1 MNVDLLVVG
10 GGLAGYCAALEAA
23 NAGANVTLIEKEGR
37 TGGATILSG
46 GSFAFAGTPLQK
58 ARGVEDS
65 EERLYEDLRRVGGHE
80 NDDAIVRA
88 YVSNQRDTFD
98 WLASHGVI
106 FERLFIA
113 SGQTVPRGH
122 SRNARE
128 VLDIVEARVRE
139 TGRVTTKLNVAA
151 RRLIR
156 DEATGAVTGVLAESG
171 GREETINTRHGVV
184 LTTGGFS
191 RSESLL
197 KLFAPQ
203 QALAQRMGG
212 PGNTGDGLLMAWR
225 LGAGFRDMG
234 YIKGTFGNHVSAGPE
249 DHFLLFPMYAGAIIV
264 NTQAKRFV
272 DESLSYKLIGEA
284 CIRQPGAIG
293 FQVFDQPVFD
303 RAVPGVPSMDFQ
315 ADLDAGRVI
324 TAPTLAGIAGMLRLD
339 AAALAETVARYNGM
353 AAQGRDDDFGRDGL
367 CNHFGAMAPIGR
379 PPYYAFAAK
388 SVVLATYCGLTVDA
402 TMNVLDVF
410 GAPIARLYA
419 AGGCIGGFHGQAYMT
434 GTANGKATI
443 FGRIAARAALGQP

>member
-1 MNVDLLVVG
+1 MSVDLLVVG

-23 NAGANVTLIEKEGR
+23 NAGAEVTLIEKEGK

-46 GSFAFAGTPLQK
+46 GSFAFAGTALQK

-65 EERLYEDLRRVGGHE
+65 EERLYEDLRRVGGYE
-80 NDDAIVRA
+80 NDEALVRA

-98 WLASHGVI
+98 WLGSLGVT

-113 SGQTVPRGH
+113 SGQSVPRGH

-128 VLDIVEARVRE
+128 VLDRVEDRARA
-139 TGRVTTKLNVAA
+139 TGRVKTRLNVAA

-156 DEATGAVTGVLAESG
+156 DESTGAVIGVLAEESG
-171 GREETINTRHGVV
+171 HEEVITPRHGVV
-184 LTTGGFS
+184 LATGGFS

-234 YIKGTFGNHVSAGPE
+234 YIKGTFGNHVTAGPE
-249 DHFLLFPMYAGAIIV
+249 DHFLLFPMYAGGIIV
-264 NTQAKRFV
+264 NSEAQRFV
-272 DESLSYKLIGEA
+272 DESLSYKMIGEA
-284 CIRQPGAIG
+284 CLKQPGAIG
-293 FQVFDQPVFD
+293 FQIFDQPVFE
-303 RAVPGVPSMDFQ
+303 RGVPGVPSMDFQ

-324 TAPTLAGIAGMLRLD
+324 RAGRLAEIAEMLGLD
-339 AAALAETVARYNGM
+339 AAALQATVERYNAM
-353 AAQGRDDDFGRDGL
+353 VAAGGDRDFGRDGL
-367 CNHFGAMAPIGR
+367 CNHFGVLVPIGK
-379 PPYYAFAAK
+379 PPFYAFASK

-402 TMNVLDVF
+402 TMGVREVF
-410 GAPIARLYA
+410 GAPIPGLYA

-434 GTANGKATI
+434 GTANGKAAI
-443 FGRIAARAALGQP
+443 FGRIAARAALGR